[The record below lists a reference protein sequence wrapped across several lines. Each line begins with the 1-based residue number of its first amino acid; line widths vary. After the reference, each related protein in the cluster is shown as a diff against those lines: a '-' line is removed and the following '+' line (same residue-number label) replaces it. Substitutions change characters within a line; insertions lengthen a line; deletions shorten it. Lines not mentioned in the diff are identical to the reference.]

1 MVSAGVGKKV
11 KLGTTSLLKLK
22 NFYICFSNIPLPAEL
37 VQPEEASDKMSCS
50 TNGRPKQ
57 FYLFGRQK
65 FFNKKNHK
73 IFL

>member
-37 VQPEEASDKMSCS
+37 VQPEEASDKIPPNC
-50 TNGRPKQ
+50 GRNFIKMKFKQ
-57 FYLFGRQK
+57 TTRAY
-65 FFNKKNHK
+65 NHT
-73 IFL
+73 FDCRS

>member
-37 VQPEEASDKMSCS
+37 VQPEEASDKTRRAPPAPLESGG
-50 TNGRPKQ
+50 TPPAYANLR
-57 FYLFGRQK
+57 FA
-65 FFNKKNHK
+65 
-73 IFL
+73 